1 MIIEVD
7 FDFLVEHK
15 MTLEQ
20 YLTCYI
26 LHEDRDRARK
36 AKGYLPLVTMYKYTE
51 KVKPLNKEEMR
62 DLIDRGFL
70 KQTGDKLIPDML
82 EVTDKFAQEIFNSWT
97 NFEQLFEVYPNRI
110 DLGPGKGSA
119 SLKSLDK
126 PMEEMGEYYAKIVR
140 SKAKHK
146 RILKIT
152 EWGKN
157 NGLINMG
164 IQKFVYQRFWRQLEE
179 KYDADDTSFDNKEN
193 FETYI

>member
-7 FDFLVEHK
+7 FDFLVKHK

-20 YLTCYI
+20 YMTCYVLQKDKERNSKDSFPI
-26 LHEDRDRARK
+26 SNLYR
-36 AKGYLPLVTMYKYTE
+36 YTE
-51 KVKPLNKEEMR
+51 NIKPLDTDELK

-70 KQTGDKLIPDML
+70 KHTGHTLVPDML
-82 EVTDKFAQEIFNSWT
+82 EVTDKFKQEVFNSWT

-126 PMEEMGEYYAKIVR
+126 PLEEMAEYYAKIVR
-140 SKAKHK
+140 TQKKHR
-146 RILKIT
+146 RILELT
-152 EWGKN
+152 EWAKK

-164 IQKFVYQRFWRQLEE
+164 IQKFVYQRFWTQLED
-179 KYDADDTSFDNKEN
+179 KYEGGDSSFDNTEN